1 MTEINYELKRDKINV
16 DVNRLISQTV
26 YESGCDVHENKKGMY
41 VFVAK
46 CPTALV
52 DAAVACKNAIESCTY
67 FETPYKEVFLFL
79 EKVWTKCAK
88 VLTSKQFVSLADELS
103 EKIPKMLKN
112 NVVVKSEYSEDDPF
126 DFDTCYNFMQEF
138 FHSFLE
144 LHEGEYYTNSLYYPY
159 SDEPLD
165 KQFLKTF
172 RDYVVFTDEYKDF
185 AFSEVSEGECM
196 YSSMKRLIEELP
208 TGDK

>member
-1 MTEINYELKRDKINV
+1 MKEINYELKRDKINV
-16 DVNRLISQTV
+16 DINSLISQTIF
-26 YESGCDVHENKKGMY
+26 EDGCEIHEDKKDMY

-46 CPTALV
+46 CPTVFV
-52 DAAVACKNAIESCTY
+52 DAAVACKKAIESY
-67 FETPYKEVFLFL
+67 NHPETPYKEVFSFL
-79 EKVWTKCAK
+79 EKVWTKCDK
-88 VLTSKQFVSLADELS
+88 VLTSKQFVSLADDLS

-112 NVVVKSEYSEDDPF
+112 KIVIRSKYCEDDPF
-126 DFDTCYNFMQEF
+126 DFDTCYNLM
-138 FHSFLE
+138 LE
-144 LHEGEYYTNSLYYPY
+144 IFDDFVNLREGECITDSLYYPY

-172 RDYVVFTDEYKDF
+172 RDYVVFTDKYKDF
-185 AFSEVSEGECM
+185 HFSEDVVSEDM